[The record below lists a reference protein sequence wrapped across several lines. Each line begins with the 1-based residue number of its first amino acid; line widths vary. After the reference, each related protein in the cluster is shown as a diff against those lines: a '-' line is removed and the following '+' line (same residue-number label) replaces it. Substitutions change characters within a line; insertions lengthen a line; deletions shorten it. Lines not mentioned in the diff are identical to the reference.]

1 MRGNSLV
8 VPGLGLSTYTACRG
22 LVSIPGWITRIIR
35 HMSWQT
41 HTHNEISL
49 PPTEIVGGKTKLK
62 EVKLKRLIIL
72 RIDVDVEN

>member
-1 MRGNSLV
+1 
-8 VPGLGLSTYTACRG
+8 
-22 LVSIPGWITRIIR
+22 
-35 HMSWQT
+35 MSWQT
-41 HTHNEISL
+41 HAHNEISL